1 MLRTIRAQNVRQAYS
16 EGIRLIAREGIEEPS
31 RNGPVLVLD
40 GPLITT
46 YEDPTARV
54 LLDPRRDANPFF
66 HLMEAFWMLAG
77 RRDVES
83 LMWYN
88 AGMAKYSDDGVSFH
102 GAYGQRWRGHFT
114 REDHSCMDQNAD
126 TPLDQLAEVIRLLR
140 ANPTDRRIV
149 LSMWDP
155 TTDLAMDGLDFPC
168 NTQVYFR
175 VRDQFRPSV
184 AREEGT
190 DRVLD
195 MTITCRSNDMYW
207 GGYGANAVHFSVL
220 QEFVAAMVGV
230 RIGEMHQLSNN
241 AHLYRATMPDVDQ
254 MLPYVGYAEARVP
267 LFGDLASADIDTVF
281 SDLDTLWDDDPD
293 GEVELLPATTIQLVT
308 WMRRAW
314 WSWKNKDSL
323 REFVECCN
331 MIPHGDWRR
340 ACIEWGERRRDKF
353 R

>member
-1 MLRTIRAQNVRQAYS
+1 
-16 EGIRLIAREGIEEPS
+16 
-31 RNGPVLVLD
+31 
-40 GPLITT
+40 
-46 YEDPTARV
+46 
-54 LLDPRRDANPFF
+54 
-66 HLMEAFWMLAG
+66 
-77 RRDVES
+77 
-83 LMWYN
+83 
-88 AGMAKYSDDGVSFH
+88 
-102 GAYGQRWRGHFT
+102 
-114 REDHSCMDQNAD
+114 MDQNAD